1 MRLISKVEWCD
12 RSSHLTLINRHIFE
26 TNYTVCLVA
35 ITIDL
40 GGNYFIQD
48 QK

>member
-1 MRLISKVEWCD
+1 MRLISDVERCD

-26 TNYTVCLVA
+26 TNYTACLVA
-35 ITIDL
+35 IAIDL
-40 GGNYFIQD
+40 SANYFIHD